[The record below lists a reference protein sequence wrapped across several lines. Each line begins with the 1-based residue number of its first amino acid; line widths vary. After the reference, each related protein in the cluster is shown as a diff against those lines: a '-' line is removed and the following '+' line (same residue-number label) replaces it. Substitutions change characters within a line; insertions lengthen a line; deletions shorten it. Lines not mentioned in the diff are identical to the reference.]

1 MKINYLCVP
10 IGKTLIY
17 PRLLKLHDV
26 MKLIIR
32 KEAIPRY
39 FYLENRFSYS
49 IIEYKKLEKLKT

>member
-17 PRLLKLHDV
+17 PRLLKLYDV

-32 KEAIPRY
+32 KEAIIWRI
-39 FYLENRFSYS
+39 S
-49 IIEYKKLEKLKT
+49 IWRIAFHIQS